1 MLAFQELIVN
11 AEGLGARPDA
21 IAELL
26 HILEDPTVEAGRLL
40 PLVQRDIGLT
50 SRLLRTCN
58 SPLYGLR
65 REVGSVREALVL
77 VGNRAFARMAF
88 LLCVEDVLRRDLPA
102 YGITKDDFWRHGL
115 LTAIGAAH
123 VIDRLGRPEE
133 RDRAFTAG
141 LLHDCGKILLDC
153 DLEGL
158 TDGVSNVDGHIPV
171 EVERDLVG
179 FDHAEAGC
187 VIMDHWGFPPLLVH
201 AVRCHHNPDSAGV
214 WRDVAL
220 AVDVA
225 DTAAHLKILGVTC
238 GEDDPAED
246 CGLQAG
252 RGVDPAVIRELEEIL
267 PDDQDE
273 AMADALHGAPAGTG

>member
-26 HILEDPTVEAGRLL
+26 RILEDPAVDAGALL

-77 VGNRAFARMAF
+77 MGNRAFARMAF
-88 LLCVEDVLRRDLPA
+88 LLCMEDVLRRDLRA
-102 YGITKDDFWRHGL
+102 YGIDKDAFWRHGL
-115 LTAIGAAH
+115 MTAIGAAH
-123 VIDRLGRPEE
+123 VVDRLGRPEE

-141 LLHDCGKILLDC
+141 LLHDCGKILLAC

-158 TDGVSNVDGHIPV
+158 TDGLAVPDGHIPV
-171 EVERDLVG
+171 DVERDLTG

-201 AVRCHHNPDSAGV
+201 AVRCHHDPESAGA
-214 WRDVAL
+214 WFDVAL
-220 AVDVA
+220 SVDAA
-225 DTAAHLKILGVTC
+225 DTVARLKTRGVAC
-238 GEDDPAED
+238 DAEEAPPELRRLH
-246 CGLQAG
+246 GL
-252 RGVDPAVIRELEEIL
+252 GVDPRILRELAIL
-267 PDDQDE
+267 IPDEDDD
-273 AMADALHGAPAGTG
+273 ALADALVGAPAKA

>member
-1 MLAFQELIVN
+1 VLAFQELIVN

-26 HILEDPTVEAGRLL
+26 HILEEPTVEAGRLL

-77 VGNRAFARMAF
+77 MGNRSFARMAF

-102 YGITKDDFWRHGL
+102 YGVSKDDFWRHGL
-115 LTAIGAAH
+115 MTAIGAAH

-141 LLHDCGKILLDC
+141 LLHDCGKILLAC
-153 DLEGL
+153 DLDGL
-158 TDGVSNVDGHIPV
+158 TDDVPNVDGHIPV

-201 AVRCHHNPDSAGV
+201 AIRCHHNPDCAGR

-225 DTAAHLKILGVTC
+225 DTVAHLKALGVTY
-238 GEDDPAED
+238 DPDAPAAEHD
-246 CGLQAG
+246 MLFGL
-252 RGVDPAVIRELEEIL
+252 GVDPAIVRELEEII
-267 PDDQDE
+267 PDGQED
-273 AMADALHGAPAGTG
+273 AMADALKGAPAQA